1 MTCRSS
7 TTRPAVINFKVVYY
21 GPGLAGKTANLQHI
35 HQCLPDGNKGKMISL
50 ATGDDRTLFFDFLPV
65 SALGVRGFT
74 TRFQLYTVPG
84 QMHYN
89 MTRKLVLRGVD
100 GVVFV
105 ADSQWDRL
113 RDNVESFR
121 NLDENLKEYGLNLA
135 TIPLRAAVQQARPGP
150 DRSGRLHGVS
160 PQPRRAACSHVRGR
174 RRRRDRRVRHLEHGV
189 APGTRQRIRSS
200 TGGRRVRVH
209 DIVIHEADAVRID
222 AVLGRFLADSGCAA
236 ALLIDRSGQ
245 PLAETG
251 VSRTLDTGSI
261 GALAAGAFSATAAL
275 ARLLGESEFSVL
287 FHEGVRES
295 MHVSTVDDDT
305 ILLAIFDER
314 TTVGMVR
321 LFAREA
327 STSIGGILEETRKRP
342 KRVGALAAPLTAE
355 EMRRAGDH
363 RSA

>member
-1 MTCRSS
+1 M
-7 TTRPAVINFKVVYY
+7 
-21 GPGLAGKTANLQHI
+21 
-35 HQCLPDGNKGKMISL
+35 
-50 ATGDDRTLFFDFLPV
+50 
-65 SALGVRGFT
+65 
-74 TRFQLYTVPG
+74 
-84 QMHYN
+84 
-89 MTRKLVLRGVD
+89 
-100 GVVFV
+100 
-105 ADSQWDRL
+105 
-113 RDNVESFR
+113 
-121 NLDENLKEYGLNLA
+121 
-135 TIPLRAAVQQARPGP
+135 
-150 DRSGRLHGVS
+150 
-160 PQPRRAACSHVRGR
+160 
-174 RRRRDRRVRHLEHGV
+174 
-189 APGTRQRIRSS
+189 
-200 TGGRRVRVH
+200 RVH

-222 AVLGRFLADSGCAA
+222 AVLGRFLADSSCAA

-261 GALAAGAFSATAAL
+261 GALAAAAFSATAAL
-275 ARLLGESEFSVL
+275 AQLLGESEFSVL

-295 MHVSTVDDDT
+295 MHVSTVDDET

-355 EMRRAGDH
+355 EMRRASDH

>member
-1 MTCRSS
+1 M
-7 TTRPAVINFKVVYY
+7 
-21 GPGLAGKTANLQHI
+21 
-35 HQCLPDGNKGKMISL
+35 
-50 ATGDDRTLFFDFLPV
+50 
-65 SALGVRGFT
+65 
-74 TRFQLYTVPG
+74 
-84 QMHYN
+84 
-89 MTRKLVLRGVD
+89 
-100 GVVFV
+100 
-105 ADSQWDRL
+105 
-113 RDNVESFR
+113 
-121 NLDENLKEYGLNLA
+121 
-135 TIPLRAAVQQARPGP
+135 
-150 DRSGRLHGVS
+150 
-160 PQPRRAACSHVRGR
+160 
-174 RRRRDRRVRHLEHGV
+174 
-189 APGTRQRIRSS
+189 
-200 TGGRRVRVH
+200 RVH

-245 PLAETG
+245 PLAESG

>member
-1 MTCRSS
+1 M
-7 TTRPAVINFKVVYY
+7 
-21 GPGLAGKTANLQHI
+21 
-35 HQCLPDGNKGKMISL
+35 
-50 ATGDDRTLFFDFLPV
+50 
-65 SALGVRGFT
+65 
-74 TRFQLYTVPG
+74 
-84 QMHYN
+84 
-89 MTRKLVLRGVD
+89 
-100 GVVFV
+100 
-105 ADSQWDRL
+105 
-113 RDNVESFR
+113 
-121 NLDENLKEYGLNLA
+121 
-135 TIPLRAAVQQARPGP
+135 
-150 DRSGRLHGVS
+150 
-160 PQPRRAACSHVRGR
+160 
-174 RRRRDRRVRHLEHGV
+174 
-189 APGTRQRIRSS
+189 
-200 TGGRRVRVH
+200 RVH

-222 AVLGRFLADSGCAA
+222 AVLGRFLADSSCAA

-245 PLAETG
+245 PLAESG

-327 STSIGGILEETRKRP
+327 STSIGGILEESRKRP

>member
-1 MTCRSS
+1 
-7 TTRPAVINFKVVYY
+7 
-21 GPGLAGKTANLQHI
+21 
-35 HQCLPDGNKGKMISL
+35 
-50 ATGDDRTLFFDFLPV
+50 
-65 SALGVRGFT
+65 
-74 TRFQLYTVPG
+74 
-84 QMHYN
+84 
-89 MTRKLVLRGVD
+89 
-100 GVVFV
+100 
-105 ADSQWDRL
+105 
-113 RDNVESFR
+113 
-121 NLDENLKEYGLNLA
+121 
-135 TIPLRAAVQQARPGP
+135 
-150 DRSGRLHGVS
+150 
-160 PQPRRAACSHVRGR
+160 
-174 RRRRDRRVRHLEHGV
+174 
-189 APGTRQRIRSS
+189 
-200 TGGRRVRVH
+200 VRVH

>member
-1 MTCRSS
+1 M
-7 TTRPAVINFKVVYY
+7 
-21 GPGLAGKTANLQHI
+21 
-35 HQCLPDGNKGKMISL
+35 
-50 ATGDDRTLFFDFLPV
+50 
-65 SALGVRGFT
+65 
-74 TRFQLYTVPG
+74 
-84 QMHYN
+84 
-89 MTRKLVLRGVD
+89 
-100 GVVFV
+100 
-105 ADSQWDRL
+105 
-113 RDNVESFR
+113 
-121 NLDENLKEYGLNLA
+121 
-135 TIPLRAAVQQARPGP
+135 
-150 DRSGRLHGVS
+150 
-160 PQPRRAACSHVRGR
+160 
-174 RRRRDRRVRHLEHGV
+174 
-189 APGTRQRIRSS
+189 
-200 TGGRRVRVH
+200 RVH

-261 GALAAGAFSATAAL
+261 GALAAAAFSATAAL
-275 ARLLGESEFSVL
+275 AQLLGESEFSVL

-295 MHVSTVDDDT
+295 MHVSTVDDET

-314 TTVGMVR
+314 TSVGMVR

-355 EMRRAGDH
+355 EMRRASDH

>member
-1 MTCRSS
+1 
-7 TTRPAVINFKVVYY
+7 
-21 GPGLAGKTANLQHI
+21 
-35 HQCLPDGNKGKMISL
+35 
-50 ATGDDRTLFFDFLPV
+50 
-65 SALGVRGFT
+65 
-74 TRFQLYTVPG
+74 
-84 QMHYN
+84 
-89 MTRKLVLRGVD
+89 
-100 GVVFV
+100 
-105 ADSQWDRL
+105 
-113 RDNVESFR
+113 
-121 NLDENLKEYGLNLA
+121 
-135 TIPLRAAVQQARPGP
+135 
-150 DRSGRLHGVS
+150 
-160 PQPRRAACSHVRGR
+160 
-174 RRRRDRRVRHLEHGV
+174 
-189 APGTRQRIRSS
+189 
-200 TGGRRVRVH
+200 VRVH

-245 PLAETG
+245 PLAESG

-295 MHVSTVDDDT
+295 MHVSTVDDAT

>member
-1 MTCRSS
+1 
-7 TTRPAVINFKVVYY
+7 
-21 GPGLAGKTANLQHI
+21 
-35 HQCLPDGNKGKMISL
+35 
-50 ATGDDRTLFFDFLPV
+50 
-65 SALGVRGFT
+65 
-74 TRFQLYTVPG
+74 
-84 QMHYN
+84 
-89 MTRKLVLRGVD
+89 
-100 GVVFV
+100 
-105 ADSQWDRL
+105 
-113 RDNVESFR
+113 
-121 NLDENLKEYGLNLA
+121 
-135 TIPLRAAVQQARPGP
+135 
-150 DRSGRLHGVS
+150 
-160 PQPRRAACSHVRGR
+160 
-174 RRRRDRRVRHLEHGV
+174 
-189 APGTRQRIRSS
+189 
-200 TGGRRVRVH
+200 VRVH

-245 PLAETG
+245 PLAESG

>member
-1 MTCRSS
+1 M
-7 TTRPAVINFKVVYY
+7 
-21 GPGLAGKTANLQHI
+21 
-35 HQCLPDGNKGKMISL
+35 
-50 ATGDDRTLFFDFLPV
+50 
-65 SALGVRGFT
+65 
-74 TRFQLYTVPG
+74 
-84 QMHYN
+84 
-89 MTRKLVLRGVD
+89 
-100 GVVFV
+100 
-105 ADSQWDRL
+105 
-113 RDNVESFR
+113 
-121 NLDENLKEYGLNLA
+121 
-135 TIPLRAAVQQARPGP
+135 
-150 DRSGRLHGVS
+150 
-160 PQPRRAACSHVRGR
+160 
-174 RRRRDRRVRHLEHGV
+174 
-189 APGTRQRIRSS
+189 
-200 TGGRRVRVH
+200 RVH
-209 DIVIHEADAVRID
+209 DIVIHEADAIRID

-355 EMRRAGDH
+355 EMRRASDH

>member
-1 MTCRSS
+1 M
-7 TTRPAVINFKVVYY
+7 
-21 GPGLAGKTANLQHI
+21 
-35 HQCLPDGNKGKMISL
+35 
-50 ATGDDRTLFFDFLPV
+50 
-65 SALGVRGFT
+65 
-74 TRFQLYTVPG
+74 
-84 QMHYN
+84 
-89 MTRKLVLRGVD
+89 
-100 GVVFV
+100 
-105 ADSQWDRL
+105 
-113 RDNVESFR
+113 
-121 NLDENLKEYGLNLA
+121 
-135 TIPLRAAVQQARPGP
+135 
-150 DRSGRLHGVS
+150 
-160 PQPRRAACSHVRGR
+160 
-174 RRRRDRRVRHLEHGV
+174 
-189 APGTRQRIRSS
+189 
-200 TGGRRVRVH
+200 RVH

-245 PLAETG
+245 PLAESG

-355 EMRRAGDH
+355 EMRRASDH

>member
-1 MTCRSS
+1 M
-7 TTRPAVINFKVVYY
+7 
-21 GPGLAGKTANLQHI
+21 
-35 HQCLPDGNKGKMISL
+35 
-50 ATGDDRTLFFDFLPV
+50 
-65 SALGVRGFT
+65 
-74 TRFQLYTVPG
+74 
-84 QMHYN
+84 
-89 MTRKLVLRGVD
+89 
-100 GVVFV
+100 
-105 ADSQWDRL
+105 
-113 RDNVESFR
+113 
-121 NLDENLKEYGLNLA
+121 
-135 TIPLRAAVQQARPGP
+135 
-150 DRSGRLHGVS
+150 
-160 PQPRRAACSHVRGR
+160 
-174 RRRRDRRVRHLEHGV
+174 
-189 APGTRQRIRSS
+189 
-200 TGGRRVRVH
+200 RVH

-245 PLAETG
+245 PLAESG

-342 KRVGALAAPLTAE
+342 KRVGVLAAPLTAE
-355 EMRRAGDH
+355 EMRRASDH
-363 RSA
+363 HTA